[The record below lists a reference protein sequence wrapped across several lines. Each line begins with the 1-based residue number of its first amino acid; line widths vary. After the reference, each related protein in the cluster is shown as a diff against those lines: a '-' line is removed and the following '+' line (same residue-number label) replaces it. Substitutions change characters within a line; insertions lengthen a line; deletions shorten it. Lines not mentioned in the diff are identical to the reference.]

1 MFDLHSVLRYYPIG
15 ALEDDHYTATILEEG
30 VWQVH
35 GGGSRTMFPTVEE
48 WLQSLPGSPDP
59 SMLSVSTKLAEQH
72 RRKEEQKIEKVKTGK
87 KKWNI
92 AARNIPRSLRWARH
106 IYTMIRECDK
116 ALLQREDMRDAFN
129 HLVQILLDHNEII
142 QSSAPYRHRRYT
154 HGITLTNNN
163 MCNNNIRDYV
173 HAGPQTKSRDQY
185 LNTLSTIYEAYRPL
199 YELLKDTVVPFME
212 KKYKEMCNKRD
223 LKIYQR
229 MRDKYIQ
236 QMMKLNDRYEKESSH
251 LRDLMARYQSYIDQ
265 IEQ

>member
-1 MFDLHSVLRYYPIG
+1 MFELYSVLRYYPIG
-15 ALEDDHYTATILEEG
+15 APEDIHYTATITEGG
-30 VWQVH
+30 VWQVK
-35 GGGSRTMFPTVEE
+35 GAGSRTMFPTVEE

-92 AARNIPRSLRWARH
+92 TARNIPMCLRWARH

-116 ALLQREDMRDAFN
+116 ALLKREDMRDAFN
-129 HLVQILLDHNEII
+129 HLVQILLDHNTII
-142 QSSAPYRHRRYT
+142 QTTAPYRRRRYT
-154 HGITLTNNN
+154 HGITVTNNN
-163 MCNNNIRDYV
+163 MYSNIRDYV
-173 HAGPQTKSRDQY
+173 HAGPQMKTHDQY
-185 LNTLSTIYEAYRPL
+185 LDTVSTIYEAYQPL

-229 MRDKYIQ
+229 KLDKSIQ
-236 QMMKLNDRYEKESSH
+236 QMMKLNDRYEKESSY
-251 LRDLMARYQSYIDQ
+251 LRDIMARYQSFITQ
-265 IEQ
+265 LEQ